1 MATKQPYSW
10 INVRPGDI
18 ISFRYKSKK
27 KGSINQMV
35 NSVVLNPKLRLE
47 TKKEGGKFYLIG
59 LKLEDKGTIPVI
71 KDKNQVVELLE
82 KIGTIEV
89 VDAENELYRVQ
100 IGGRLNRGGLKQ
112 SDYVFIDR
120 YVRRHKNYRTYRYE
134 DATNSQVFLEPIKLP
149 KGIKEAL
156 IEN

>member
-1 MATKQPYSW
+1 MPTKKLHSW

-27 KGSINQMV
+27 KGSVNQMV
-35 NSVVLNPKLRLE
+35 TIVVLNPKLRLE
-47 TKKEGGKFYLIG
+47 TKKEGGQYFLIG
-59 LKLEDKGTIPVI
+59 LKLEDKGSIPVI
-71 KDKNQVVELLE
+71 KDKNQVAEMLM

-89 VDAENELYRVQ
+89 VDVENEIFRVQ

-112 SDYVFIDR
+112 SDYTFIDR
-120 YVRRHKNYRTYRYE
+120 YVRRHQNYRTYRFE

-149 KGIKEAL
+149 KSIVEAL
-156 IEN
+156 IGN

>member
-1 MATKQPYSW
+1 MPKKLHSW

-27 KGSINQMV
+27 KGSSNQMV
-35 NSVVLNPKLRLE
+35 TIVVLNPKLRLE

-59 LKLEDKGTIPVI
+59 LKLEDKGSIPVI

-82 KIGTIEV
+82 KIGTLEV

-112 SDYVFIDR
+112 SDYVYIDR
-120 YVRRHKNYRTYRYE
+120 YVRRHKNYRTYRFE

-149 KGIKEAL
+149 KRLVEAL

>member
-35 NSVVLNPKLRLE
+35 TIVVLNPKLRLE

-71 KDKNQVVELLE
+71 KDKNQLVELLE
-82 KIGTIEV
+82 KIGDLEA
-89 VDAENELYRVQ
+89 VDA
-100 IGGRLNRGGLKQ
+100 
-112 SDYVFIDR
+112 
-120 YVRRHKNYRTYRYE
+120 
-134 DATNSQVFLEPIKLP
+134 
-149 KGIKEAL
+149 
-156 IEN
+156 